1 MSGTRT
7 SMRIALALCGIL
19 TAVPFGL
26 HAQNAPAKK
35 PSTSRAPRRAAS
47 PRISLAPKF
56 VPGQAFRYQMEF
68 ETTTETS
75 RSGLASDPQG
85 PSSLVVDWSAAV
97 RMEVLPPDSNTPGG
111 IRLRTTYEKSSAMV
125 RTDTVDP
132 AATQT
137 TDQYK
142 QLEGK
147 SIEFTLDAV
156 GNVKYV
162 AGLEGI
168 VDSEKASQ
176 SAHEWISQLNASAGA
191 PPGGVTIGQSWS
203 SEQPADSL
211 PLAGLVWHTDSQY
224 LRNESCH
231 PPNPDVPNP
240 DVPNAAPAA
249 NPPVNSPAPAD
260 CAVILANLSLIRSK
274 TARDSTPPELRKNG
288 VQSEGKWTGS
298 AQSLVYVSLA
308 TGMVVSVTQTG
319 TEQMDVRLTSN
330 HSTSIRYSGTI
341 ATRSQVALV
350 SEGAAGK

>member
-1 MSGTRT
+1 MSGSRI
-7 SMRIALALCGIL
+7 SVRIAAILFGILMAGALC
-19 TAVPFGL
+19 L

-35 PSTSRAPRRAAS
+35 SSSSRNQKPAAS
-47 PRISLAPKF
+47 PRVSLTPRF
-56 VPGQAFRYQMEF
+56 VPGQTFRYQMEF

-75 RSGLASDPQG
+75 RSGLTSDPQG
-85 PSSLVVDWSAAV
+85 PSSLVVDWNAAV
-97 RMEVLPPDSNTPGG
+97 RMEILPADSNTPGG

-125 RTDTVDP
+125 RSDTVDP

-147 SIEFTLDAV
+147 SIEFTLDAA
-156 GNVKYV
+156 GKVKYV

-176 SAHEWISQLNASAGA
+176 SAHEWISQLSASAGA
-191 PPGGVTIGQSWS
+191 PPGGVIVGQSWS

-224 LRNESCH
+224 LRNEACH

-240 DVPNAAPAA
+240 DAPNAAAE
-249 NPPVNSPAPAD
+249 NPPMNSSEPAD
-260 CAVILANLSLIRSK
+260 CAVILANLSLVRSK
-274 TARDSTPPELRKNG
+274 SARDSTPPELRKNG

-319 TEQMDVRLTSN
+319 TEQMDVKLTSN

-350 SEGAAGK
+350 SESAAGK